1 MDTKKTEEMN
11 DIERAKQADQAKDL
25 IKKQEKEKQPDEK
38 EQIKELYF
46 TLMEEKSHEIK
57 YLELHNKQIK
67 DKIMNEYSSLPPDL
81 PVAKK
86 RLFELENLIKNMKSA
101 ITDKDQIVS

>member
-1 MDTKKTEEMN
+1 MDIKKTEEMN

-25 IKKQEKEKQPDEK
+25 IKKQEKEKQQDEK

-81 PVAKK
+81 P
-86 RLFELENLIKNMKSA
+86 
-101 ITDKDQIVS
+101 